1 MQTPGLLV
9 FGAGVSKD
17 TVQRTVGY
25 AKTAEARGFH
35 SCLVTE
41 AASDALSLAQHIAS
55 VTSRI
60 QVGTAITNIFLRPP
74 LLAAMQALTINAVA
88 PGRLFLG
95 LGTSHGPLNQAYGLP
110 MDKPLTALRMYVHTL
125 DRVFRGE
132 HEGLAQMARMG
143 MAVAKPETKIPIA
156 LAGVSPKSLQL
167 TGEVADASIPTPYG
181 AGMLKEVVDAIAVG
195 AKKAG
200 RSPQEVAINPIVHTL
215 VCADRD
221 AALRSAKQH
230 LAFYASM
237 PFYNRVFD
245 LPMRDIATPLAL
257 VTGIG
262 GLGAYLGGV
271 LADRL
276 ARVDARWYMW
286 LPGFAALLAVPLMML
301 QYFTASYHVS
311 IVTGVLTAMLLN
323 SFLAPL
329 VATAQ
334 SLVSATLRAFTS
346 AVLVLCVNL
355 LGLGLGP
362 LVTGMLSDLLISRF
376 GLEHTSLHYAIAAS
390 ALAALWGAAHFMRAA
405 VYLRDELPKAT
416 TH

>member
-221 AALRSAKQH
+221 TALRSAKQH

-237 PFYNRVFD
+237 PFYNRVFVRHG
-245 LPMRDIATPLAL
+245 LQSEATNVMTA
-257 VTGIG
+257 VSKGNMA
-262 GLGAYLGGV
+262 GA
-271 LADRL
+271 AEAISER
-276 ARVDARWYMW
+276 MIEQT
-286 LPGFAALLAVPLMML
+286 AV
-301 QYFTASYHVS
+301 V
-311 IVTGVLTAMLLN
+311 G
-323 SFLAPL
+323 
-329 VATAQ
+329 TAQ
-334 SLVSATLRAFTS
+334 ECAKKVEEIEKAGATRVILYPIAIDGDYDRGVKAVFDAF
-346 AVLVLCVNL
+346 
-355 LGLGLGP
+355 G
-362 LVTGMLSDLLISRF
+362 R
-376 GLEHTSLHYAIAAS
+376 
-390 ALAALWGAAHFMRAA
+390 
-405 VYLRDELPKAT
+405 
-416 TH
+416 